1 MPWRAGTLG
10 VVLVIGCAGSG
21 DSKAV
26 VTPPSR
32 SGEVWEV
39 DSAADRAA
47 APGAM
52 LAFANGLHVMVVDGD
67 DVYAGMK
74 KLHLQPSPD
83 GGRMVD
89 LGGGE
94 TARLVQSGDGYEL
107 HFSSG
112 ETVRLHRQDRRG
124 GNT

>member
-1 MPWRAGTLG
+1 
-10 VVLVIGCAGSG
+10 
-21 DSKAV
+21 
-26 VTPPSR
+26 
-32 SGEVWEV
+32 
-39 DSAADRAA
+39 
-47 APGAM
+47 M

-74 KLHLQPSPD
+74 KLHMQPSPD
-83 GGRMVD
+83 GGRMME